1 MGIVRASD
9 DSCNNAAALAAMT
22 VGTVSWLAEPW
33 LRDGMGLV
41 LPVGL
46 SCAVCAL
53 VAYLGVSRVRWYNTA
68 GVPGLFSLLTLNS
81 WPSAVDP

>member
-1 MGIVRASD
+1 
-9 DSCNNAAALAAMT
+9 MT
-22 VGTVSWLAEPW
+22 VGTVSWLAHLLVGWEWFAEPW

-53 VAYLGVSRVRWYNTA
+53 VAYLGVSRVRW
-68 GVPGLFSLLTLNS
+68 
-81 WPSAVDP
+81 